1 VYTCLCKCQV
11 LLHVW
16 LDQQDIELI
25 STLHIAN
32 IVKIENK
39 NWKDENTTV
48 ETTDGHNKFMRSMDR
63 VDHMMPM
70 IQKTHKIDKGI
81 EVISA
86 TNGCPKQF
94 RIV

>member
-1 VYTCLCKCQV
+1 
-11 LLHVW
+11 
-16 LDQQDIELI
+16 
-25 STLHIAN
+25 
-32 IVKIENK
+32 
-39 NWKDENTTV
+39 
-48 ETTDGHNKFMRSMDR
+48 MDR

>member
-16 LDQQDIELI
+16 LDQQDVELI
-25 STLHIAN
+25 STLHIAK

-39 NWKDENTTV
+39 NWKDGNKIV
-48 ETTDGHNKFMRSMDR
+48 EITDGHNKFMWSMDR
-63 VDHMMPM
+63 ADHMMPM
-70 IQKTHKIDKGI
+70 LQKTHKIDKGT

-94 RIV
+94 CIV